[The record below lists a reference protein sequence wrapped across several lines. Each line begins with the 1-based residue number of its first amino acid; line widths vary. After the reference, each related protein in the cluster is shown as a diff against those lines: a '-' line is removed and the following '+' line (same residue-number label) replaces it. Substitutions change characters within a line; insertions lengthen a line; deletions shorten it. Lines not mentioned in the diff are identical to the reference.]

1 MDMESVTY
9 AYISEPVEFRQLEG
23 KAIDFRKTFDVRGRG
38 TDEMLQLYL
47 RKANLS
53 DDLDAIP
60 AMQRRAYVYDIIR
73 SHKGPG
79 YWVPPFMQVSSDVFA
94 QPPPA
99 VLPPP
104 SARSTPGSERRL
116 FGADAASLK
125 MSYSSSSNSLNS
137 IGGASSGALPG
148 PSFGTSVLTS
158 KKGSKYEISGPVNFQ
173 HVSGDVT
180 RDRTRNAFDL
190 NESNNDNVL
199 KKYMMEHRIT
209 EEDVAG
215 MKRQDLIKKI
225 VHSNFT
231 WLPKKDELAK
241 TKAAPPTLQYATIS
255 TNNQITPPPS
265 PPPTLR
271 NPPSAQFSNY
281 ATLTSRFV
289 DISDMDA
296 PSMEPPPPSSHR
308 QPEVVGTVV
317 PVQLQNNRSKVP
329 PPPSAVTAA
338 NTRPKQPQVPQQL
351 TVEVRPSQPKTST
364 EIYATIGQTQRKVG
378 TMRVPPPAPPKPSVA
393 PSATTA
399 QVQYAPSKQAPPPPA
414 VKAASQPQYVPPTPY
429 GARSETQ
436 NAAPTAARSAAP
448 PFAAE
453 LVQSRFGGPQ
463 TRPQAATQLPVQKP
477 KAKTAIPPPP
487 PPQPTSGAAAPPPPP
502 PMPAAAPIPPPP
514 PPVAAGGVP
523 MPPPPPP
530 AGGAPMPPP
539 PPSAAMGLKKSEPV
553 KTAATA
559 AAGGG
564 GDDRDAF
571 LLSIRKGVTLKKV
584 DRKSATISGI
594 KPRAEKKPATMDFLS
609 ELKLGITSRRVK
621 NPADNPYSE
630 ANTGN
635 ESQA

>member
-1 MDMESVTY
+1 MESVTY

-79 YWVPPFMQVSSDVFA
+79 YWVPFAVTAALFIFVLCVYLQPPFMQVSSDVFA

-190 NESNNDNVL
+190 TESNNDNVL

-231 WLPKKDELAK
+231 WLPKKDQLAK
-241 TKAAPPTLQYATIS
+241 TKAAPATLQYATIS

-364 EIYATIGQTQRKVG
+364 EVYATIGQTQRKVG

-393 PSATTA
+393 PSATAA

-414 VKAASQPQYVPPTPY
+414 VKAAPQPQYVPPTPY
-429 GARSETQ
+429 GARM
-436 NAAPTAARSAAP
+436 
-448 PFAAE
+448 
-453 LVQSRFGGPQ
+453 
-463 TRPQAATQLPVQKP
+463 QKP
-477 KAKTAIPPPP
+477 KTTTAIPPPP

-502 PMPAAAPIPPPP
+502 PPMPAAAPIPPPP
-514 PPVAAGGVP
+514 PPVAGGGVP

-539 PPSAAMGLKKSEPV
+539 PPSAAMGLKKSEPA

-630 ANTGN
+630 ANSGN